1 MREFAIEFESKCHSQ
16 IYPNLGTLTFLFSDI
31 LENELKHTTHMKY
44 PIILTSALL
53 SLGAAEAAT
62 TFTAA
67 VDTDILNAANW
78 DNGLPGVGND
88 GFINIDAGYSG
99 LSQTGNITNGGTV
112 TVGNGATLTCNL
124 DLAINSSTAVLVIND
139 ATLNATDDIFVQ
151 AGTLIL
157 NAGSVSSAV
166 DDWQV
171 NAAAGHAIIN
181 GGMHTAGD
189 LFGTQSSTGGNL
201 LEIFGGSI
209 NAARF
214 DFSLNSTTTI
224 AGNSVLSGGSVIDAA
239 GVINFNNAWSGS
251 WTVTTFT
258 GSDWET
264 LVTNGSNG
272 FQLNGVAVD
281 STIFANNFSVSG
293 DGTTLTLVP
302 EPSSSALLG
311 IAGLVLITRRRR

>member
-1 MREFAIEFESKCHSQ
+1 MI
-16 IYPNLGTLTFLFSDI
+16 FLFSVI
-31 LENELKHTTHMKY
+31 LENKLKHTTHMKY

-53 SLGAAEAAT
+53 TLGAAEAAT

-67 VDTDILNAANW
+67 VDTNLLNAANW

-99 LSQTGNITNGGTV
+99 INQTGNFTNGGTV
-112 TVGNGATLTCNL
+112 TAANGATLTLNN
-124 DLAINSSTAVLVIND
+124 DLAINSSTAVLIIND

-171 NAAAGHAIIN
+171 NAAAGHATIN

-189 LFGTQSSTGGNL
+189 LFGTQGGGTIL
-201 LEIFGGSI
+201 DILGGSI

-214 DFSLNSTTTI
+214 DLSLNSTTTI
-224 AGNSVLSGGSVIDAA
+224 AGNAVLSGDSVIDAA

-264 LVTNGSNG
+264 LVTNGANG